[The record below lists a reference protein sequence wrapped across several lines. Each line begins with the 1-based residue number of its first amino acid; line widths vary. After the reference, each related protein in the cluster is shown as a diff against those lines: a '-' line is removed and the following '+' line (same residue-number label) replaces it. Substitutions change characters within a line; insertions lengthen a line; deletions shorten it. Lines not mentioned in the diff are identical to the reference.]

1 MAEHGARRRIVGGG
15 RRPLLGAVEDTLV
28 DLIYEKRIRKEKV
41 SRSWIALMALEL
53 FHQSR
58 TEEKHEEDPIRFV
71 ASDPWINNFMSRN
84 NLPLRERTNLM
95 TLTDDVLIE
104 RAVAYMQFLEEH
116 KPHKSRAYH
125 SDGRDCNPRVCFH
138 VMRITVM
145 AVTATGKKLPPC
157 LIWKRKNRGSIER
170 LGGCYIAYQPRA
182 WVDQDLLLN
191 WLDWYYPTVLQRT
204 DQYVVW
210 DSMRAHIENRV
221 KQRCNEKAI
230 KIAVVPGGICK
241 RDMWTFTSPSR
252 TTSLS

>member
-104 RAVAYMQFLEEH
+104 RA
-116 KPHKSRAYH
+116 
-125 SDGRDCNPRVCFH
+125 
-138 VMRITVM
+138 
-145 AVTATGKKLPPC
+145 
-157 LIWKRKNRGSIER
+157 R